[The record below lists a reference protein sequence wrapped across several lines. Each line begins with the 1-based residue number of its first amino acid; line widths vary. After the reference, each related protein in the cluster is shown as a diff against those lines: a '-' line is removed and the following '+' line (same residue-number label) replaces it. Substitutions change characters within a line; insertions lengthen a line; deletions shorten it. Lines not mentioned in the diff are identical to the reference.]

1 MSKVKRQHYVPQ
13 FYLKRWVNDIS
24 DTQIWIY
31 DRERKKSFS
40 NSVQSVASSNY
51 FYDFPDVSQEQM
63 DQMCEKIEETIKD
76 ETEKVKAL
84 EYITGQLYEKSLS
97 EIEAINSKVIKGIIK
112 RVEDVRALPLDYFIK
127 HQFIKIEDI
136 VELSFFIAL
145 QHTRTTETRIVVE
158 QFAQQFGKHLAD
170 TMIDNID
177 KVEQD
182 EELKEKLGEDSF
194 KEYIESVKS
203 GKFGKD
209 SFSVSVNEKY
219 TKMQHLRMMFDIAE
233 GIENIIKYYKWILCI
248 NNSEI
253 PFFTCD
259 NPVVKKANLN
269 NPFYSNGFNSKGI
282 EVYYP
287 ISPKYAI
294 CIIEPSYLKEKAP
307 DLLDR
312 TIWNFSKENVIHY
325 NDLIVK
331 NATSQIYSNKNEFTW
346 VEKRL
351 SDTPSV
357 GDKSRKRITF
367 GNIGGGGEKID

>member
-1 MSKVKRQHYVPQ
+1 MIQINKVKRQHYVPQ

-31 DRERKKSFS
+31 DKERKKTFS

-51 FYDFPDVSQEQM
+51 FYDFPNVSQEHM

-97 EIEAINSKVIKGIIK
+97 EIEAINSEVIKGIIK
-112 RVEDVRALPLDYFIK
+112 RGEGVRALPLEYFTK

-136 VELSFFIAL
+136 LELSFFIAL
-145 QHTRTTETRIVVE
+145 QHTRTTETRIVFE
-158 QFAQQFGKHLAD
+158 QFTQQFGKHL
-170 TMIDNID
+170 TDNID
-177 KVEQD
+177 KVEED
-182 EELKEKLGEDSF
+182 EELKEKLCEDIF

-203 GKFGKD
+203 GKFGKS

-219 TKMQHLRMMFDIAE
+219 TKIQHLRMMFDIAE
-233 GIENIIKYYKWILCI
+233 DIENIIKHYKWILCI

-259 NPVVKKANLN
+259 NPVVKKANLTH
-269 NPFYSNGFNSKGI
+269 PFYSNGFNSKGI
-282 EVYYP
+282 EIYYP

-294 CIIEPSYLKEKAP
+294 CIIEPSYLKEKASN
-307 DLLDR
+307 LLDR

-331 NATSQIYSNKNEFTW
+331 NATSQIYSNQNDFTW

-351 SDTPSV
+351 IDTPSV
-357 GDKSRKRITF
+357 GDKSRKRIIF
-367 GNIGGGGEKID
+367 GNIGGGR